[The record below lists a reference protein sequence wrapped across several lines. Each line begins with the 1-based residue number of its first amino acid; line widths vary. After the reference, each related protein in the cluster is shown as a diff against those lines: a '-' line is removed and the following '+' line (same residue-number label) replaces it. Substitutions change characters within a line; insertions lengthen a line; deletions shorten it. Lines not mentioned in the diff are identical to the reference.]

1 MKIAIKKRPL
11 SQYYLWKLSNDYGQ
25 KAETD
30 PTVPPIKQMIGQL
43 KAERH
48 NLEKVSGE
56 IVSVHIS
63 SLAFLEDF
71 LQDVP
76 EHSYRKL
83 LQELQEIFI
92 YRKEK

>member
-1 MKIAIKKRPL
+1 MKTEVKKRPL
-11 SQYYLWKLSNDYGQ
+11 SQYYLWKLSNGYEQ
-25 KAETD
+25 KEETD
-30 PTVPPIKQMIGQL
+30 PIVLPIKQMIGKL

-48 NLEKVSGE
+48 NLERVSGE

-71 LQDVP
+71 LQDVS

>member
-1 MKIAIKKRPL
+1 MKTAIKKRPL
-11 SQYYLWKLSNDYGQ
+11 SQYYLWKLSKGYEQ
-25 KAETD
+25 KEEAD
-30 PTVPPIKQMIGQL
+30 PIVPPLKQMVGQL

-71 LQDVP
+71 LQDIS
-76 EHSYRKL
+76 ELSYRKL
-83 LQELQEIFI
+83 LQELQEIFV
-92 YRKEK
+92 YKKEK